1 MALSPFMLGTNGFA
15 LGPCHSEEHGK
26 SAASLVFLSSEGV
39 SDLLLEELAQ
49 GGHALLQHLLV
60 LQAPDGR
67 HRLPRD
73 HRHQHAVLLL
83 GT

>member
-1 MALSPFMLGTNGFA
+1 MLWVRAT
-15 LGPCHSEEHGK
+15 LK
-26 SAASLVFLSSEGV
+26 STGSQWQACFSLFKGRV
-39 SDLLLEELAQ
+39 SDLLLEELTQ

-67 HRLPRD
+67 HRLSRN

-83 GT
+83 DT

>member
-26 SAASLVFLSSEGV
+26 SAARVVFLSSEGV